1 LPGKY
6 VNLLVAGMRA
16 GTTYHMRAVA
26 RFADG
31 TEIID
36 SDHSF
41 TTGAGDTSQ
50 QATTVNATTSQG
62 KIPQG
67 GVELLALASA
77 TARPTVTDLSGN
89 ILWSYSAVPS
99 GTVPNPVK
107 LLSNGHFLINFSAGT
122 IDGLNSVIQ
131 EVDLS
136 GAVIWEMKAS
146 DLNTALSTATC
157 AGCNIT
163 VVGTHHDFVS
173 LPNGHLIVLAATQ
186 KDISG
191 TTVTGDVIIDL
202 DENHQPVWLWNEF
215 EHLDVNRRPMG
226 FPDWTHTN
234 QSFIPRM
241 TATSLFRS
249 ATRTGW

>member
-1 LPGKY
+1 MRLKALRAFAVFCLIVFIESCGSEKHTIVGKVSPHSESASGALQRLLVNGSTRHCPVWTRHDYGLTTSTQTLLPGKY

-136 GAVIWEMKAS
+136 GA
-146 DLNTALSTATC
+146 
-157 AGCNIT
+157 
-163 VVGTHHDFVS
+163 
-173 LPNGHLIVLAATQ
+173 
-186 KDISG
+186 
-191 TTVTGDVIIDL
+191 
-202 DENHQPVWLWNEF
+202 
-215 EHLDVNRRPMG
+215 
-226 FPDWTHTN
+226 
-234 QSFIPRM
+234 
-241 TATSLFRS
+241 
-249 ATRTGW
+249 